1 MKEGENECGDKIN
14 KQSSVNLV
22 KNYGC
27 NGDHH
32 ILIDVGTIDD
42 FSLLT

>member
-1 MKEGENECGDKIN
+1 MKVGENECGDKIN
-14 KQSSVNLV
+14 KQSPVNLV